1 MSRFEIEC
9 RDILILFFS
18 FAQQARPSVICENP
32 IYRSNKKE
40 QMKQVEEP
48 MNVDSKSEDEEV
60 DIIVVDEDPDP
71 PAQVFKNHVIN
82 NHLFLIFKKNLDHA
96 FIDCNADRASSFCD
110 KKRASGSFWRGFL
123 TRFSIYHGVII

>member
-18 FAQQARPSVICENP
+18 FSQQARPSVICENP

-96 FIDCNADRASSFCD
+96 FDCNADRASSFCD
-110 KKRASGSFWRGFL
+110 KKRASGSF
-123 TRFSIYHGVII
+123 

>member
-1 MSRFEIEC
+1 MSQKSPQHGEISW
-9 RDILILFFS
+9 RVNMSS

-48 MNVDSKSEDEEV
+48 MNVDSKSDDEEV

-71 PAQVFKNHVIN
+71 PAQAFKNHIMPSSIVTPIDHPVSVI
-82 NHLFLIFKKNLDHA
+82 KSA
-96 FIDCNADRASSFCD
+96 PPAASEEDS
-110 KKRASGSFWRGFL
+110 SLGSQ
-123 TRFSIYHGVII
+123 SIMPSEKQQAVSSNQRQQ

>member
-1 MSRFEIEC
+1 
-9 RDILILFFS
+9 
-18 FAQQARPSVICENP
+18 
-32 IYRSNKKE
+32 
-40 QMKQVEEP
+40 MKQVEEP

-96 FIDCNADRASSFCD
+96 FDCNADRASSFCD